1 MPTYELFCGFTS
13 SLIVSPIMT
22 LIDTAIIKSQLNK
35 ISFKQSLLDT
45 TNDYSNKKIK
55 FHRPFG
61 IMLFVYSSTYS
72 TANLTESYCKNNQID
87 YKIPTLLSTSLVNII
102 AIGYKDK
109 EYSKIFNNKYNI
121 FPKKSFGLFAIRD
134 MLTISSSFIYKRD
147 LISILDKYMPHN
159 SADFFASLIL
169 PISAQIVSTPLHILA
184 IDLYQRPDINFNDRI
199 KNIRNMYISVCTGRV
214 IRVIPAFCLGGFI
227 NDMLR
232 NR

>member
-1 MPTYELFCGFTS
+1 
-13 SLIVSPIMT
+13 MT
-22 LIDTAIIKSQLNK
+22 LIDISIIKSQLNK
-35 ISFKQSLLDT
+35 INFKQSLIET

-72 TANLTESYCKNNQID
+72 TANIVELYCKNNQID
-87 YKIPTLLSTSLVNII
+87 YKIPTLICTSIVNIS

-109 EYSKIFNNKYNI
+109 EYSKIFNNKYNV

-134 MLTISSSFIYKRD
+134 MLTISSSFIYKKD
-147 LISILDKYMPHN
+147 LIHILDKYMPHN
-159 SADFFASLIL
+159 SADFFASLTL
-169 PISAQIVSTPLHILA
+169 PIFAQIISTPIHILA
-184 IDLYQRPDINFNDRI
+184 IDLYQRPNVQINERLVNI
-199 KNIRNMYISVCTGRV
+199 KNNYSNVCAGRV

-232 NR
+232 SRKFD